1 MKRYTYNLMICTMLL
16 GSMMAVPATM
26 AQARISA
33 GGSGPQNVTG
43 HRGSSQ
49 ATAPRQAVNATPS
62 ANQMNNSRRVSVASS
77 TSSVGRF
84 PSASSSANERRNTV
98 SVNNNGRMPSSATV
112 TNRNTDYISNQNA
125 TTSRRNTQ
133 PSINYWP
140 GANSTTNVN
149 NSVDHRTATVRNE
162 ANNSNSGNNGR
173 RPGNNGTSGF
183 KPNTGNNGYTGG
195 YNNNNYRPNYNN
207 GSNSGNSYNYSDGRR
222 PGNNYGYSGNYR
234 PNYNSGSNKYDRYR
248 YDGNMRPRS
257 NNDRF
262 YWNYR
267 NNDWRRPVMPPTR
280 AYRPERIW
288 YYRPAVPASY
298 RPYYGAPSIVSILGV
313 DFGTL
318 ASSAL
323 NFLYYKGYDIDGYYD
338 NVVYLRNVPLLSFT
352 WPDVMMSYDPNS
364 GFNYAQF
371 VYSTPYYD
379 RSRYNRIYRDLCA
392 TYGQPIGYNS
402 GNSMCIS
409 WYGGD
414 GRGYVT
420 LNLSNEGGR
429 YYTSLSVGL

>member
-1 MKRYTYNLMICTMLL
+1 MKRYTNNLMICAMLL
-16 GSMMAVPATM
+16 GSMMAAPDMT

-62 ANQMNNSRRVSVASS
+62 ANQMDSRRASAASS
-77 TSSVGRF
+77 TSSMGRF
-84 PSASSSANERRNTV
+84 PSASCSANERRNTI

-112 TNRNTDYISNQNA
+112 TNRNTENISNQNA

-140 GANSTTNVN
+140 GANSSTTNVN

-173 RPGNNGTSGF
+173 RPGNNG
-183 KPNTGNNGYTGG
+183 NTGG
-195 YNNNNYRPNYNN
+195 YNNNNNYRPNYNN
-207 GSNSGNSYNYSDGRR
+207 GNNNNGSHSGNNYSDGRR
-222 PGNNYGYSGNYR
+222 PGNNYGYNGNYR
-234 PNYNSGSNKYDRYR
+234 PNYNSGNYRPNYSSNNKYDRYR

-267 NNDWRRPVMPPTR
+267 NNDWRRPMMPPTR

-323 NFLYYKGYDIDGYYD
+323 NFLYYKGYEIDGYYD

-352 WPDVMMSYDPNS
+352 WPDVMMSYDPYS

-379 RSRYNRIYRDLCA
+379 LSRYNRIYRDLCA
-392 TYGQPIGYNS
+392 TYGQPIGYNGGS
-402 GNSMCIS
+402 SMCIS

-420 LNLSNEGGR
+420 LNLSNEGDR